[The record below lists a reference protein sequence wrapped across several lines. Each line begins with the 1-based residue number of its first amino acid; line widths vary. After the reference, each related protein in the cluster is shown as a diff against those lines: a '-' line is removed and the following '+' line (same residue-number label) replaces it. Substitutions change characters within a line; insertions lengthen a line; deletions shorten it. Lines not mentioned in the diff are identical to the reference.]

1 MEDAGILSYRIVFFE
16 FDEEDA
22 FNQPG
27 GLAAAR
33 TRNHWQPHDL
43 ARLHGWW
50 EERDIDPGAEGP
62 AGRAPEEHPV
72 GAGVALGCAAA
83 TPQGSEHEAA
93 WWMFCFWLCRA
104 PYNIDRPPVTGT
116 TAPEM

>member
-1 MEDAGILSYRIVFFE
+1 MRASSPIGSYSSSSTRRTPSISPE
-16 FDEEDA
+16 GW
-22 FNQPG
+22 PP
-27 GLAAAR
+27 LALA
-33 TRNHWQPHDL
+33 TTGSHDL

-72 GAGVALGCAAA
+72 GAGVALGRAAA